1 MDVKQEF
8 FRLKEWSMR
17 SSGEEQARADAA
29 LDEFL
34 SRLSDAEK
42 QEVFGAIDED
52 LSKLHEKAA
61 EAHRLSE
68 RINLRSQMESV
79 LPLISVSALAK
90 HYFGRSSSWF
100 YQRLNGNLV
109 HGKAAE
115 FTDSELKILAEAL
128 GDLGQR
134 LSALLSKLPNL

>member
-52 LSKLHEKAA
+52 LSNLHEKAA

-134 LSALLSKLPNL
+134 LSVLSSKLPNL

>member
-1 MDVKQEF
+1 
-8 FRLKEWSMR
+8 MR

-134 LSALLSKLPNL
+134 LSVLSSKLPNL